1 MQYALQTLWY
11 DRQRYIP
18 GVLAV
23 AFSCLLIAL
32 QCGLLLGL
40 FSITSIPIDNSRADI
55 WITHPKVPSVDLGR
69 PIPEAWMSYVASPD
83 IERVE
88 PFMEGFG
95 YWTSQLTGSTE
106 LILII
111 GSRLEPNSLGA
122 VKQLTPELRSKL
134 SEVGAVVVDKGEFG
148 RLGVEKVGDLAEVF
162 GHRVRIVGT
171 VTGLRSLAG
180 PYVFC
185 SLETSKILLHPNPDQ
200 TTFLLAK
207 CANAAT
213 AQKIVQD
220 MKPYQSKLNVFTAEQ
235 FSFNSRWHW
244 LTKTKAGI
252 ALGFAALLGLL
263 VGAVVTSQT
272 LYAATAASIK
282 EYAVLRAMGIPRWRM
297 YMAVISQSFWVG
309 IAGIACSIPAILAV
323 ASIGSDLGAKV
334 ILPWWLWV
342 GAVSITLCMAMISGL
357 FALRSL
363 RSIEPVTLLR

>member
-1 MQYALQTLWY
+1 M
-11 DRQRYIP
+11 
-18 GVLAV
+18 
-23 AFSCLLIAL
+23 
-32 QCGLLLGL
+32 
-40 FSITSIPIDNSRADI
+40 
-55 WITHPKVPSVDLGR
+55 
-69 PIPEAWMSYVASPD
+69 
-83 IERVE
+83 
-88 PFMEGFG
+88 
-95 YWTSQLTGSTE
+95 
-106 LILII
+106 
-111 GSRLEPNSLGA
+111 
-122 VKQLTPELRSKL
+122 KQLTPELRSLL

-148 RLGVEKVGDLAEVF
+148 RLGIEKVGDVAEVF
-162 GHRVRIVGT
+162 GHRLRIVGT

-185 SLETSKILLHPNPDQ
+185 SLETAKILLHPPADQ

-207 CANAAT
+207 CANAAA
-213 AQKIVQD
+213 AQKIVDD
-220 MKPYQSKLNVFTAEQ
+220 MKPYDRKLNVFTAEQ

-272 LYAATAASIK
+272 LYAATAAAIK

-309 IAGIACSIPAILAV
+309 IAGIAVSVPAILAV

-357 FALRSL
+357 FAAPPSAFDRTGN
-363 RSIEPVTLLR
+363 PVALSWESGRRQFGQHRRGRHDRQSPAVTQVTSGRFEEFGQTLLSRPATMSPPDDSRCEVGT